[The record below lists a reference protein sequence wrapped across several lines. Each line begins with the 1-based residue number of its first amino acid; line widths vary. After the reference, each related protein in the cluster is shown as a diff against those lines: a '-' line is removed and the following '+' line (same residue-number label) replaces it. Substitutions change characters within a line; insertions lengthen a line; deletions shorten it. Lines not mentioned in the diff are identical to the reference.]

1 METWQCQRPE
11 IGTWLAHKGEG
22 PWDRAHFHFSFRIG
36 FPRNLDVM
44 IFAAFDRLD
53 DSSALVSFT
62 GEIR

>member
-1 METWQCQRPE
+1 MLKDE
-11 IGTWLAHKGEG
+11 ISLEIEPISGL
-22 PWDRAHFHFSFRIG
+22 
-36 FPRNLDVM
+36 PRNLDVI